1 MLQKNIEKMYQN
13 LWREAL
19 KYLLLY
25 TQPMILCWH
34 NFIVTELDK
43 GWNINNFVW
52 HTLYD
57 ITVNVTV
64 ALFNWKEHNA
74 TQTTKQWGNIHDYKG
89 RKKTQCN
96 PVKQDKGGNTK

>member
-1 MLQKNIEKMYQN
+1 MRGEKS
-13 LWREAL
+13 
-19 KYLLLY
+19 
-25 TQPMILCWH
+25 TTLC
-34 NFIVTELDK
+34 D
-43 GWNINNFVW
+43 
-52 HTLYD
+52 TLD